1 MLLEVENIKLYLE
14 STEILSDVTLK
25 VSTGEMVALLG
36 PNGSG
41 KTTLL
46 RAIYGVL
53 APDKGAVYLDG
64 KNTNQLKLE
73 HVAKDLGYLPQEK
86 ADTFLKVMDVVLL
99 GRTPYG
105 RKPAKNDFEI
115 AERCLKQVGIESLKD
130 RLYSNLSGGEK
141 QKVLLAR
148 IFTQQASTLLL
159 DEPTAHLD
167 ISSQIEIMEILRE
180 RTLEDFSALIAVHDI
195 NLATTFCDRILMVK
209 DGKIAYSGGPEVV
222 TPQSIKDVF
231 GAHVKVRE
239 QAGRPFV
246 IPTAAPQLE
255 SNGKYVHVICGGG
268 SGKDVIDILYLAGY
282 QVSAGVLNALDSD
295 LEAVVDVGDVVSEAP
310 FSPISKG
317 SHQKNMELIDA
328 SDAVVLANLC
338 IGSGNLLNLE
348 AAKKAAEQGK
358 LIVINSTPF
367 EERDYCGKEA
377 GALFREICDNAVI
390 VKSEQNLLKA
400 VEELVGF
407 SGD

>member
-1 MLLEVENIKLYLE
+1 MLLEVENIKLHLE
-14 STEILSDVTLK
+14 STEILTDVTFK
-25 VSTGEMVALLG
+25 VKSGEMIALLG

-46 RAIYGVL
+46 RAVYGIL
-53 APDKGAVYLDG
+53 APDRGAIYLDG

-86 ADTFLKVMDVVLL
+86 ADAFLKVMDVVLL

-105 RKPAKNDFEI
+105 RKPTQDDFKI
-115 AERCLKQVGIESLKD
+115 AEGCLQQVGIEGLRE
-130 RLYSNLSGGEK
+130 RLFSNLSGGEK

-148 IFTQQASTLLL
+148 IFTQQASILLL

-180 RTLEDFSALIAVHDI
+180 RTLKNFSALIALHDI

-209 DGKIAYSGGPEVV
+209 DGKIAYSGGPEIV
-222 TPQSIKDVF
+222 TPHSIKDIF
-231 GAHVKVRE
+231 GADVKVRE
-239 QAGRPFV
+239 QSGRPFV
-246 IPTAAPQLE
+246 IPSAAPQQE
-255 SNGKYVHVICGGG
+255 GNGKHVHVICGGG
-268 SGKDVIDILYLAGY
+268 SGKDVIDSLYLAGY

-295 LEAVVDVGDVVSEAP
+295 LEAIGDVGDAVSEAP
-310 FSPISKG
+310 FSPISEE
-317 SHQKNMELIDA
+317 SHEKNLELIDS

-348 AAKKAAEQGK
+348 GAKKAAEQGK

-367 EERDYCGKEA
+367 EERNYSGERADG
-377 GALFREICDNAVI
+377 LFREICNNAVT
-390 VKSEQNLLKA
+390 VESEQNLLRA
-400 VEELVGF
+400 VEELVVN
-407 SGD
+407 D